1 MWRARPELAWRRLFS
16 PSGAEWLT
24 LHQWAQRASPRPWW
38 PGCHR
43 WEGCYLIGRGQ
54 RQLMTQLLP
63 ADHALVEQFD
73 PFLRLAAGKE
83 EAQADPAA
91 AAENAGIGA

>member
-1 MWRARPELAWRRLFS
+1 
-16 PSGAEWLT
+16 
-24 LHQWAQRASPRPWW
+24 
-38 PGCHR
+38 
-43 WEGCYLIGRGQ
+43 
-54 RQLMTQLLP
+54 MTQLLP